1 MNFRACSQK
10 LAAWQENEIVGST
23 GIEKLKLGSLT
34 RASHKSTKK
43 SSKDDN
49 KIVRYKSDNNN
60 KNSIGNQETSFGKVK
75 KKTRT
80 TFHKLVET
88 ADIISHLAKNT
99 KSSSAKIKK
108 PIQNNTVTTTIVN
121 TINTNKIQRFKTTG
135 IVATAVQ
142 NNKKHKKFLQL
153 SLSPKTI
160 PENDTEMSTSDPE
173 NTKMHSNKHKQHSL
187 KAFKENTSRKSEKLS

>member
-1 MNFRACSQK
+1 M
-10 LAAWQENEIVGST
+10 
-23 GIEKLKLGSLT
+23 
-34 RASHKSTKK
+34 
-43 SSKDDN
+43 
-49 KIVRYKSDNNN
+49 
-60 KNSIGNQETSFGKVK
+60 
-75 KKTRT
+75 
-80 TFHKLVET
+80 VET

-108 PIQNNTVTTTIVN
+108 PIQNNTVTTTIIN
-121 TINTNKIQRFKTTG
+121 TINTSKIQKFKTTG

-142 NNKKHKKFLQL
+142 NSKKHRKSLQI

-173 NTKMHSNKHKQHSL
+173 NPKMHSKKHKHHSL